1 MLLNETERREIAND
15 CVQIVDSGK
24 QEERLSFFYVNISCK
39 KVEKLFDLSFNDLNS
54 GYNNRKSLI

>member
-1 MLLNETERREIAND
+1 MLLNETERREIAKN
-15 CVQIVDSGK
+15 CVKIEDSGK
-24 QEERLSFFYVNISCK
+24 QELSFFIVEISCE